1 MKNMCE
7 ETSAAAGTEPKSQ
20 LEPRHDG
27 GHSGGGAGGGSR
39 FGRGGIVKIR

>member
-7 ETSAAAGTEPKSQ
+7 ETSAAAGAEPKSQ

-27 GHSGGGAGGGSR
+27 GRRGEQGR
-39 FGRGGIVKIR
+39 FVRAGIVKIR